1 MCDGAIYI
9 RTAAKNIWPNII
21 PILCLFHFGKAFQ
34 TKLMNK
40 DFIPKVKIVN
50 GKIGNQLIP
59 PNILQCFTP
68 NSNLPENE
76 KFNPNRVIRAG
87 FFFNVFLS
95 KFDRAS

>member
-1 MCDGAIYI
+1 
-9 RTAAKNIWPNII
+9 
-21 PILCLFHFGKAFQ
+21 
-34 TKLMNK
+34 LMNK